1 MTRAVTIVSS
11 MSEGA
16 GRGEGMP
23 NPSVDPGWPIVRPAD
38 LDSGPTWAGV
48 RRSLASRGARSW
60 YLGGGIS
67 LIWLISAGQA
77 VVQTSASTASA
88 GLGIA
93 ILVVYGAAF
102 LAGGPVE
109 WALPASGRVLVSAG
123 LFALSLLLIP
133 WLGWQVN
140 AVWTYVGVAW
150 GMAAMPWRTTWP
162 GLLGLSLLALVCE
175 TVARGGFTDTV
186 LWTPAIILSI
196 SLMMAAF
203 AQTQATTAQLRA
215 TQRHVEAL
223 AAERERG
230 RVARDLHDILG
241 HSLTVIAAKSEL
253 GERLVDL
260 DPARAKSEMADVAG
274 LARGALADVRAT
286 VAGFRGVSVGG
297 ELAAVRVALDAAD
310 IALDAPVS
318 ADAVSPQHRELAGW
332 VLREGVTNVIRH
344 ARATRCRVRLGSAS
358 VAIDDDGVGP
368 AAGSGGSGLAGLRE
382 RVDAVGGT
390 LSIGR
395 SDLGGFHLEVRL

>member
-1 MTRAVTIVSS
+1 MT
-11 MSEGA
+11 EGA
-16 GRGEGMP
+16 GRGDGMP
-23 NPSVDPGWPIVRPAD
+23 SRSIDPGWPILRPAD
-38 LDSGPTWAGV
+38 VPGPTTWTAV

-67 LIWLISAGQA
+67 LIWLISAGQDI
-77 VVQTSASTASA
+77 VTASGSWVSA
-88 GLGIA
+88 ALGIA
-93 ILVVYGAAF
+93 LVVVYGLGF
-102 LAGGPVE
+102 LVSGPIE
-109 WALPASGRVLVSAG
+109 WALPASGRVAVVAA

-133 WLGWQVN
+133 WLGWQIPGI
-140 AVWTYVGVAW
+140 WTFVGVAW
-150 GMAAMPWRTTWP
+150 GMAALPWRATWI
-162 GLLGLSLLALVCE
+162 GIVALTILAIVCE
-175 TVARGGFTDTV
+175 TVAQGGFTDNV
-186 LWTPAIILSI
+186 LWVPAIILSI

-203 AQTQATTAQLRA
+203 AQTQATTARLRA

-260 DPARAKSEMADVAG
+260 DPERAKSEMADVAS

-286 VAGFRGVSVGG
+286 VAGFRGMSVGG

-310 IALDAPVS
+310 IALEAPVN
-318 ADAVSPQHRELAGW
+318 ADAVGPEHRELAGW

-344 ARATRCRVRLGSAS
+344 AHATRCRVRLDAAS
-358 VAIDDDGVGP
+358 VTIDDDGVGP
-368 AAGSGGSGLAGLRE
+368 TTSGSGGSGLTGLRE
-382 RVDAVGGT
+382 RVDAAGGT

-395 SDLGGFHLEVRL
+395 SDLGGFRLEVRL